1 MIQRIQSI
9 YLLIASACSFAL
21 FGFPFAS
28 VDKAVADSALFS
40 NDTVYNLSDNTALL
54 VIYVLAGV
62 IAFAAIFLF
71 NNRNRQK
78 SVARVAAVFNL
89 IGIVLAV
96 VLFMQDS
103 VMDSGVEPN
112 DGLGLYT
119 PIIGFILILL
129 AVRAIGKDENMVR
142 SMDRLR

>member
-9 YLLIASACSFAL
+9 YLLLASACSFTL
-21 FGFPFAS
+21 FAFPFAS
-28 VDKAVADSALFS
+28 VDKTVADSALFS

-54 VIYVLAGV
+54 AIYCLAGA
-62 IAFAAIFLF
+62 IALISIFLF

-103 VMDSGVEPN
+103 VMDSGVAPN
-112 DGLGLYT
+112 DGVGLYT
-119 PIIGFILILL
+119 PILGFVLILL
-129 AVRAIGKDENMVR
+129 AVRAIGKDEAMVR
-142 SMDRLR
+142 GMDRLR